1 MQIKRYRAAGG
12 VVVQQGLVSGLDPQQ
27 VFVLVL
33 DRPSRGEVRL
43 PKGHIDP
50 GESDETAALRE
61 TTEEAGYADL
71 AVLADLGQQQV
82 EYDYKDVHYVREERY
97 FLMQLRSA
105 QCMPQ
110 SAEDAAQFRVRWVR
124 ADEVIAQLT
133 FEAEKRWAERALS
146 AFEQSTH

>member
-12 VVVQQGLVSGLDPQQ
+12 VVVQQGLVPDLDPQQ
-27 VFVLVL
+27 VYVLVL
-33 DRPSRGEVRL
+33 DRPSRDEVRL

-71 AVLADLGQQQV
+71 AVLADLGHQQV
-82 EYDYKDVHYVREERY
+82 EYDYKGVHYVREERY

-105 QCMPQ
+105 RCLPQ
-110 SAEDAAQFRVRWVR
+110 SVEDVAQFQVRWVP

-146 AFEQSTH
+146 AFGQSTH